1 VPAWDGEPVV
11 PGCGVV
17 LVRGRQGGS
26 FEADRARR
34 APVVQAGLGG
44 GGPLCGV

>member
-1 VPAWDGEPVV
+1 MPAWDGEPVV

-26 FEADRARR
+26 FEADQARR
-34 APVVQAGLGG
+34 ARVVQAVLGG
-44 GGPLCGV
+44 GA